1 MFAKSKK
8 LMTKMD
14 KSQKFTLLLRKIS
27 LWFITKLIS
36 LKWLMRNTNKCL
48 EKKKIL
54 NQKIKLR
61 SER

>member
-36 LKWLMRNTNKCL
+36 LKRLMRNTNKCL

-61 SER
+61 SKR